1 MKHAVSILM
10 CCTVLVLSGCAS
22 GSVFR
27 QLDLEQ
33 SDGSIVLDA
42 RQRVVANLP
51 GEPWTGDV
59 PPRYIA
65 PERIVCPEPS
75 PDVASSLSQA
85 LSASLRGITPDGTQ
99 GSAAGSY
106 AATESIAQ
114 LGQRLATTQLLR
126 DELADLCRSY
136 ANGAIS
142 TTNYTLRL
150 AQLDEKMVT
159 LLTAEMI
166 AGSFQ
171 RESASISGS
180 IAFAGNAQPAEKSEA
195 EVQAQR
201 DAVNSARDDL
211 ALAQE
216 EEEIHLSTS
225 PNLEPIPNGA
235 SDAERARVEDAN
247 QRETARWDARAR
259 RLAEQTSARRR
270 ALTDAELRYADNSG
284 GGGQFGALPSAGTNA
299 FSEASSWSGNRSRR
313 SAESLVQLQQNYLD
327 RDELG
332 AIVDTCLTRMN
343 EDVLAGYGDRNGNSS
358 TQMLRAE
365 INELE
370 DRAAE
375 LEVELDSVQR
385 EYDNKFRVFLARRMV
400 GRSLAPALDEITII
414 RAEFDQNSPLD
425 EAIIST
431 QKALAITNSRLTARR
446 TGLSG
451 LSQQTL
457 DFNETCQKV
466 MDSFSSQLVKAQ
478 NARLELQ
485 LKQMEAD
492 VQSYRLTAMQEQMRF
507 CSSVLAGGLVAMNAP
522 PTEQQRIIDVCVESL
537 RVGSDPVLG
546 ELRSIQSYI
555 EPTLPV
561 EEELAQTAEF
571 VRAYSARVVP
581 TPAPSTY
588 NAADYELFSALGR
601 ITTSQLNVRTCPSP
615 SCTVKRRLPLNT
627 EIPIT
632 ARTFNGEWYLVSP
645 IGGVQEW
652 IYANYVEIIPSDF

>member
-1 MKHAVSILM
+1 MKHAISILM
-10 CCTVLVLSGCAS
+10 CCTVMVLSGCAS

-65 PERIVCPEPS
+65 PERIICPEPS

-85 LSASLRGITPDGTQ
+85 LSASLKGIIPDGTQ

-180 IAFAGNAQPAEKSEA
+180 IAFAGNAQGTEKSEA

-201 DAVNSARDDL
+201 EAVNSARDDL

-216 EEEIHLSTS
+216 EEEIHLSTA
-225 PNLEPIPNGA
+225 PDLEPIPNGA
-235 SDAERARVEDAN
+235 SDAESARIDAAN
-247 QRETARWDARAR
+247 QRATARWDARAR
-259 RLAEQTSARRR
+259 RLSEQTSARRR
-270 ALTDAELRYADNSG
+270 ALTDAELRYADTGS
-284 GGGQFGALPSAGTNA
+284 GGQFGGLPTAGTNA

-313 SAESLVQLQQNYLD
+313 AAESLVQLQQNYLD

-343 EDVLAGYGDRNGNSS
+343 EDVLAGYGERNGNSS

-365 INELE
+365 INQLE
-370 DRAAE
+370 DMVAE
-375 LEVELDSVQR
+375 LEVELDSLQR
-385 EYDNKFRVFLARRMV
+385 EYEEDFRVFLARRMV
-400 GRSLAPALDEITII
+400 GRSLPPALDEVTII
-414 RAEFDQNSPLD
+414 RAEYDQTSPLD
-425 EAIIST
+425 EAILDT
-431 QKALAITNSRLTARR
+431 EKALAIANNRLSARR

-492 VQSYRLTAMQEQMRF
+492 VQAYRLTAMQEQMRF
-507 CSSVLAGGLVAMNAP
+507 CSNVLAGGLAPMNAP
-522 PTEQQRIIDVCVESL
+522 PMEQQRIVDVCVESL

-546 ELRSIQSYI
+546 ELRSIQSSI
-555 EPTLPV
+555 EPILPV
-561 EEELAQTAEF
+561 QEDFAQTAEF
-571 VRAYSARVVP
+571 VRAYSARAVP
-581 TPAPSTY
+581 LPPA
-588 NAADYELFSALGR
+588 NASSSVDYELYSALGR
-601 ITTSQLNVRTCPSP
+601 ITTNQLNVRTCPSP

-632 ARTFNGEWYLVSP
+632 ARTLNGEWYMISP
-645 IGGVQEW
+645 IGGAQEW
-652 IYANYVEIIPSDF
+652 IYGVYVEIISSEY